1 MKNVQIPL
9 TLFLELYGYV
19 VLGEYQFHDDIVG
32 QLEDKH
38 RKVYNHLLYTTSK
51 TAKSEDEREEARQKY
66 LDEVGMKNSY
76 RY

>member
-9 TLFLELYGYV
+9 KLFLELYGYV
-19 VLGEYQFHDDIVG
+19 VLGEYQFHDDIVR

-51 TAKSEDEREEARQKY
+51 MAKSEEEREEARQKY
-66 LDEVGMKNSY
+66 LDEVGMKDSC

>member
-9 TLFLELYGYV
+9 TLFLKLYGYV
-19 VLGEYQFHDDIVG
+19 VLVNYQFHDDIVR
-32 QLEDKH
+32 QLGDKH

-51 TAKSEDEREEARQKY
+51 TAQTEEEREEARQKY
-66 LDEVGMKNSY
+66 LDEVGMKDSY

>member
-9 TLFLELYGYV
+9 TLFLKLYGYV
-19 VLGEYQFHDDIVG
+19 VLGNYQFHDDIVR

-38 RKVYNHLLYTTSK
+38 RKVYNHLLYTTSN
-51 TAKSEDEREEARQKY
+51 TAKTEEEREEARQKY
-66 LDEVGMKNSY
+66 LDEVGMKDSY

>member
-9 TLFLELYGYV
+9 KLFLELYGYV
-19 VLGEYQFHDDIVG
+19 VLGEYQFHDDIVR

-38 RKVYNHLLYTTSK
+38 RKVSNHLLYTTSK
-51 TAKSEDEREEARQKY
+51 MAKSEEEREEARQKY
-66 LDEVGMKNSY
+66 LDEVGMKDSC

>member
-19 VLGEYQFHDDIVG
+19 VLGELKFHDDIVR

-51 TAKSEDEREEARQKY
+51 TAKSEEERKEARQKY

>member
-9 TLFLELYGYV
+9 KLFLELYGYV
-19 VLGEYQFHDDIVG
+19 VLGEYQFHDDIVR

-51 TAKSEDEREEARQKY
+51 TAKSEKEREEARQKY
-66 LDEVGMKNSY
+66 LDKVGMKDSY

>member
-9 TLFLELYGYV
+9 TLFLKLYGYV
-19 VLGEYQFHDDIVG
+19 VLGNYQFHDDIVR

-38 RKVYNHLLYTTSK
+38 RKVYNYLLYTTSK
-51 TAKSEDEREEARQKY
+51 TAKTEEEREEARQKY

>member
-9 TLFLELYGYV
+9 TLFLKLYGYV
-19 VLGEYQFHDDIVG
+19 VLGNYQFHDDIVR

-38 RKVYNHLLYTTSK
+38 RKVYNNLLYTTSK
-51 TAKSEDEREEARQKY
+51 TAKTEEEREEARQKY
-66 LDEVGMKNSY
+66 LDEVGMKDSY

>member
-9 TLFLELYGYV
+9 TLFLKLYDYV
-19 VLGEYQFHDDIVG
+19 VLGEYQFHDDIVR
-32 QLEDKH
+32 QLEEKH
-38 RKVYNHLLYTTSK
+38 RKIYNHLLYTTSK
-51 TAKSEDEREEARQKY
+51 TAKSEDEREEARLKY

>member
-9 TLFLELYGYV
+9 ILFLELYGYV
-19 VLGEYQFHDDIVG
+19 VLGNYQFHDDIVR

-51 TAKSEDEREEARQKY
+51 TAK
-66 LDEVGMKNSY
+66 
-76 RY
+76 

>member
-9 TLFLELYGYV
+9 TLFLKLYGYV
-19 VLGEYQFHDDIVG
+19 VLGNYKFHDDIVR

-38 RKVYNHLLYTTSK
+38 RKVNNHLLYTTSK
-51 TAKSEDEREEARQKY
+51 TAKTEEEREEARQKY
-66 LDEVGMKNSY
+66 LDEVGMKDSY

>member
-19 VLGEYQFHDDIVG
+19 VLGNYQFHDDIVR

-51 TAKSEDEREEARQKY
+51 TSKFEEEREEARQKY
-66 LDEVGMKNSY
+66 LDEVGMKDSY

>member
-19 VLGEYQFHDDIVG
+19 VLGNYQFHDDIVR

-51 TAKSEDEREEARQKY
+51 TAKTKEEREEARQKY
-66 LDEVGMKNSY
+66 LDEVGMKDSY